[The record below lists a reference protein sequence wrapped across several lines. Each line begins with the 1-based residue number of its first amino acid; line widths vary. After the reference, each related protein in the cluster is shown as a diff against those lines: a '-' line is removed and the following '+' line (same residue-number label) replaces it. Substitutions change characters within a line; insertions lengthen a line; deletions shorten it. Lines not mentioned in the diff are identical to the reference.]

1 MLSLFRSHLMKL
13 TKYIFNV
20 KKIGFVNIVW
30 KVQVSIKEEAR
41 YKIIFKLDCCL
52 WYHLYTVKHKIL
64 ILIIEILY
72 INYTIGV
79 QGTHLCIRIHFILG
93 PWPTKFAIAKCC
105 CRSTPSLSVVSVFRG
120 KEPQHVFKPL

>member
-1 MLSLFRSHLMKL
+1 MKL

-41 YKIIFKLDCCL
+41 YKITFKLDCCL

-64 ILIIEILY
+64 
-72 INYTIGV
+72 
-79 QGTHLCIRIHFILG
+79 
-93 PWPTKFAIAKCC
+93 
-105 CRSTPSLSVVSVFRG
+105 
-120 KEPQHVFKPL
+120 